1 MSHDSLFDYTQNCLG
16 TDRVIAVFNI
26 LLLVFTMGEWASKLL
41 FTQGYQN
48 TQRDKRRNEI
58 ALNETNLTDKIAH
71 ETLTSNYKV
80 GKRWFPLRCFSNSIF
95 E

>member
-26 LLLVFTMGEWASKLL
+26 LLLVFRMGEWHLAAIHSTISKHS
-41 FTQGYQN
+41 
-48 TQRDKRRNEI
+48 RDKKRNEI

-80 GKRWFPLRCFSNSIF
+80 GKR
-95 E
+95 